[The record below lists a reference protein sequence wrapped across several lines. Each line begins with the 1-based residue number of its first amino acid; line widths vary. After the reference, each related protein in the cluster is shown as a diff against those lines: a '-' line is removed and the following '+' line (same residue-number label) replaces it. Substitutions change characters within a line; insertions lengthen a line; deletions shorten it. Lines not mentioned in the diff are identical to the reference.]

1 MRRVFDHLTDAGS
14 AIGVIQCASKK
25 RANAGCLVAEN
36 GAEVLFVGDP
46 DAAPP
51 CDRFCYARP
60 DDMATGSR
68 TYRDVLEQYN
78 REQSVTNP
86 WGLLPAWCLY
96 ARKEYGE
103 LVRALGAANVFV
115 LSAGWGLV
123 AADYLLPNYD
133 ITFSSSARGPDGYKR
148 RPARDG
154 GYRDFSMLPA
164 QTARHVY
171 FFGGK
176 DYVPLFCRLTARVRQ
191 RTVFVNSKTPPKGLT
206 CRTERYETN
215 TRTNWHYECV
225 RAFAECLAEPG

>member
-1 MRRVFDHLTDAGS
+1 MFDDVTDAGS

-25 RANAGCLVAEN
+25 RANAGWLVAED
-36 GAEVLFVGDP
+36 GREVRFVGDP
-46 DAAPP
+46 DAAPRH
-51 CDRFCYARP
+51 DRFRYARP
-60 DDMATGSR
+60 DDMASRGR

-86 WGLLPAWCLY
+86 WGLLPAWRLY

-103 LVRALGAANVFV
+103 LVRALGTANVFI

-133 ITFSSSARGPDGYKR
+133 VTFSSSARGPDGYKR
-148 RPARDG
+148 RLARDR
-154 GYRDFSMLPA
+154 GYRDFSMVPA

-176 DYVPLFCRLTARVRQ
+176 DYVALFCRLTEKVRH

-206 CRTERYETN
+206 CPAEHYETN

-225 RAFAECLAEPG
+225 RTFVERLAELG